1 MEENK
6 ILMPESSQE
15 VPIVPGEKN
24 TATTTRPPFFTF
36 NINTILMLVLLVG
49 LAVLYVLFFTE
60 GRGSFRAMPALKAPG
75 QGLNVVFVNIDTLN
89 EQYQFVVDLKKNL
102 ETHGGKLQNEL
113 MSEQAA
119 LQKEFNDLQTL
130 IQGNVVTEERAN
142 ALYQNLMQKQQALEE
157 KKNRY
162 TQEVAEKE
170 YTTQMT
176 LLDTVNS
183 FLRRFNAVYKYDY
196 ILGYKT
202 AGEILI
208 ANDTLDITSV
218 VVGEL
223 NKEYQAHKK

>member
-1 MEENK
+1 
-6 ILMPESSQE
+6 MPEASQE
-15 VPIVPGEKN
+15 VPVVPEDKN
-24 TATTTRPPFFTF
+24 QDKGSRPPFFTF
-36 NINTILMLVLLVG
+36 NINTILMLILLVG

-60 GRGSFRAMPALKAPG
+60 GRGSFQAAPVVRAPG

-89 EQYQFVVDLKKNL
+89 ERYEFVVDLKKNL
-102 ETHGGKLQNEL
+102 ESHGNKLQNEL
-113 MSEQAA
+113 IAEQNA

-142 ALYQNLMQKQQALEE
+142 TIYQNLIQKQQALEE

-170 YTTQMT
+170 YTTQIT
-176 LLDTVNS
+176 LLDTVDA
-183 FLRRFNAVYKYDY
+183 FLRRFNAVYGYDY

-208 ANDTLDITSV
+208 ANDTLDITRV
-218 VVGEL
+218 VVDEL
-223 NKEYQAHKK
+223 NKEYREHKK